1 MKMSKTLLRE
11 VLPTDRPTIEEE
23 ELRTLVS
30 ERSPAAKLG
39 RLIVLVGP
47 SGVGKGTLIKA
58 LSDRHDDLYL
68 SISATTRKPRP
79 GEVPG
84 RDYFFLEREAFERAI
99 ERGEFLEWAEYA
111 GNYYGT
117 PRKNIEEQI
126 ALGQFVLLEIE
137 LVGARAIEKS
147 FPEACRIFILP
158 PSREELERRLR
169 DRGTESEAA
178 IGKRLKR
185 ARAELAA
192 SQEFDL
198 QIVNDDLEIAIA
210 KVERAIW
217 GESEKG

>member
-1 MKMSKTLLRE
+1 MTKTLLRE
-11 VLPTDRPTIEEE
+11 LAPTDRPTSDRE
-23 ELRTLVS
+23 ELRTLIQDC
-30 ERSPAAKLG
+30 PQPHKPG

-58 LSDRHDDLYL
+58 LRDRHADLYL

-79 GEVPG
+79 GEVHG
-84 RDYFFLEREAFERAI
+84 RDYFFLEREAFQTAI
-99 ERGEFLEWAEYA
+99 AREDFLEWAEYA

-117 PRKNIEEQI
+117 PRQNVEEQI
-126 ALGQFVLLEIE
+126 ALGKYVLLEIE

-147 FPEACRIFILP
+147 FPEAYRIFILP

-178 IGKRLKR
+178 ISKRLDR

-192 SQEFDL
+192 SPEFDL
-198 QIVNDDLEIAIA
+198 QIVNDDLEEAIA

-217 GESEKG
+217 TTPQQD

>member
-1 MKMSKTLLRE
+1 MSKTLLRE
-11 VLPTDRPTIEEE
+11 VLPSDRPTNEAE
-23 ELRTLVS
+23 ELRTLA
-30 ERSPAAKLG
+30 RKPSPSSKPG

-58 LSDRHDDLYL
+58 LRDRHGDLHL

-84 RDYFFLEREAFERAI
+84 RDYFFLEREAFEGAI
-99 ERGEFLEWAEYA
+99 EREEFLEWAEYA

-117 PRKNIEEQI
+117 PRQNVEEKI
-126 ALGQFVLLEIE
+126 ALGQVVLLEIE

-147 FPEACRIFILP
+147 FPQAYRIFILP

-178 IGKRLKR
+178 INKRLER

-192 SQEFDL
+192 SKEFDL
-198 QIVNDDLEIAIA
+198 QIVNDDLEAAIGR
-210 KVERAIW
+210 VERAIW
-217 GESEKG
+217 G